1 MTAQFH
7 ENLILDGEDTSM
19 AYCPPLPP
27 EGDDRVRLQE
37 GASEDDWEC
46 TACWRGY
53 VATWEIR
60 DDKIYLNKFS
70 RKYVIEEGHP
80 LFADWIS
87 ETIRIPQGEQL
98 EYVHMGFGSVYE
110 QDLMIRIEKGVV
122 VERRVV
128 DNREGLQKMSNE
140 ERKLDS
146 DQRGWR
152 EIFNTHAWGG
162 GHAAGDVSTEDEQ
175 IVREE

>member
-1 MTAQFH
+1 
-7 ENLILDGEDTSM
+7 
-19 AYCPPLPP
+19 
-27 EGDDRVRLQE
+27 
-37 GASEDDWEC
+37 
-46 TACWRGY
+46 
-53 VATWEIR
+53 
-60 DDKIYLNKFS
+60 
-70 RKYVIEEGHP
+70 
-80 LFADWIS
+80 
-87 ETIRIPQGEQL
+87 
-98 EYVHMGFGSVYE
+98 
-110 QDLMIRIEKGVV
+110 MIRIEKGVV

-152 EIFNTHAWGG
+152 EIFNVDAWGG

>member
-27 EGDDRVRLQE
+27 EGDGRVRLQE

-53 VATWEIR
+53 VATWEIC

-87 ETIRIPQGEQL
+87 ET
-98 EYVHMGFGSVYE
+98 YE
-110 QDLMIRIEKGVV
+110 F
-122 VERRVV
+122 RRV
-128 DNREGLQKMSNE
+128 NSWSMYTWGLALFMS
-140 ERKLDS
+140 R
-146 DQRGWR
+146 
-152 EIFNTHAWGG
+152 I
-162 GHAAGDVSTEDEQ
+162 
-175 IVREE
+175 